1 MTTLRY
7 STYHQKTNETFKNRK
22 REGAQS
28 SPAKQEQQEQ
38 QDPPNPPARSKKVEQ
53 FLNAMENEGDLAD
66 FRPVE
71 DEVRHA
77 PASSSELPNNQTNEE
92 YYKQYIPYFTDTVGE
107 DDYTHSAKD
116 ELMEKLNYTIHLL
129 EQQKDEKTDNVTE
142 ELVLYLFLGV
152 FVIFVT
158 DSFGRACK
166 YIR

>member
-7 STYHQKTNETFKNRK
+7 SDYHKQNQTFKNRK
-22 REGAQS
+22 EGTQVP
-28 SPAKQEQQEQ
+28 PAE
-38 QDPPNPPARSKKVEQ
+38 PPPPARKSKKVEQ
-53 FLNAMENEGDLAD
+53 FLNAMENEGNLAD
-66 FRPVE
+66 FKPVE
-71 DEVRHA
+71 EEVRHA
-77 PASSSELPNNQTNEE
+77 PATSTELPNNQTNEE
-92 YYKQYIPYFTDTVGE
+92 YYKQYIPYFTETVGE
-107 DDYTHSAKD
+107 DDYTHTAKD

>member
-7 STYHQKTNETFKNRK
+7 SDYHPKTNQTYKNRK
-22 REGAQS
+22 QRETA
-28 SPAKQEQQEQ
+28 PAAEE
-38 QDPPNPPARSKKVEQ
+38 PPKPAVKSKKVEQ
-53 FLNAMENEGDLAD
+53 FLNAMENESDLAD

-71 DEVRHA
+71 EEVRHA
-77 PASSSELPNNQTNEE
+77 PATSAELPNNQTNEE

-107 DDYTHSAKD
+107 DDYTHTAKD

>member
-7 STYHQKTNETFKNRK
+7 SDFERTPQNRTFKK
-22 REGAQS
+22 KEKIAPKEEV
-28 SPAKQEQQEQ
+28 PAK
-38 QDPPNPPARSKKVEQ
+38 SKKVET
-53 FLNAMENEGDLAD
+53 FLNAMENDTGLAD
-66 FRPVE
+66 FKPI
-71 DEVRHA
+71 DEELKHA
-77 PASSSELPNNQTNEE
+77 PSSSSELPNNVTTEE
-92 YYKQYIPYFTDTVGE
+92 YYKQYIPYFTDTAGE
-107 DDYTHSAKD
+107 DDYTHTVKD

-129 EQQKDEKTDNVTE
+129 EKQKDEKTDNVTE